1 MKVQYSAILTIEA
14 AIEAV
19 KKNGYALK
27 YVKDQTDAICIEA
40 VKRNGEALRYV
51 IDFSMFSKIAADLGI
66 KVQA

>member
-1 MKVQYSAILTIEA
+1 MKVQYLAILTIEA
-14 AIEAV
+14 AMEEV
-19 KKNGYALK
+19 KQDGYALQ

-40 VKRNGEALRYV
+40 VKKNGEALKYV